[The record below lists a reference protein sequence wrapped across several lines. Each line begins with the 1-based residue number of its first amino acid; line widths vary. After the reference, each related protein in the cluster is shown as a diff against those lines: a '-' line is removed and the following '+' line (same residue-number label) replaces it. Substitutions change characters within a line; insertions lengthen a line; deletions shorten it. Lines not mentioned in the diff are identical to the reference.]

1 MNNNISSMIN
11 VMDTMAT
18 SALKS
23 RITTSISKLM
33 DKYERILDDDAASPE
48 EKKQAEQMILAMGG
62 AVLQ

>member
-18 SALKS
+18 SALKA
-23 RITTSISKLM
+23 RITTSIGKLM
-33 DKYERILDDDAASPE
+33 DKYERILDDDSSTPE

>member
-23 RITTSISKLM
+23 RITTSIGKLM
-33 DKYERILDDDAASPE
+33 DKYERILDDDTATPE

>member
-33 DKYERILDDDAASPE
+33 DKYERILDDDTASPE